1 MQITNQGIISVPE
14 ANKENLINAL
24 NSIGMETS
32 EADIWIEDGKAETSI
47 EDVYGDIED
56 ELYKL
61 ANSFITLGISIELEV
76 DYYGDNNGKYVVE
89 NNKFINLS
97 SEELVIKN
105 AETQGLID
113 ELEKRGYAVIKEK

>member
-32 EADIWIEDGKAETSI
+32 EADIFIEDGKAETSI

-56 ELYKL
+56 KLCKL
-61 ANSFITLGISIELEV
+61 ANSFITLGIPIELEV

-89 NNKFINLS
+89 NNEFINFS
-97 SEELVIKN
+97 SEELVIKD
-105 AETQGLID
+105 ADTQDLID

>member
-105 AETQGLID
+105 AETQSLID